1 LYLVS
6 LKSKTMRTLLTSLF
20 CVLTLSLTAQE
31 AGCTDTSAAN
41 YESTA
46 TEDDGSCVLCYDLIT
61 QTFNFTGSVQT
72 FTVPSG
78 VDSVTV
84 LMSGAQ
90 GGYSQYCNNSG
101 YGGSIQANLEVIS
114 NSLLYL
120 FIGGSNGYNGGG
132 LYTSNG
138 FGNGGGGGGSSDIR
152 IGFGVSNRVLVAGGG
167 GGCGSSGFTSGNG
180 GFGGGLSGASG
191 GGNWFGT
198 GGSQYDGG
206 IGGTPGWGGT
216 GGNGSLN
223 LGGAGAG
230 AGAGGSG
237 YYGGGGGGTGSGGG
251 GGSSYAVD
259 SLTSNVIHTQG
270 SNSGDGQIIISYYQN
285 NFGCTDQIA
294 CNYNE
299 FAYCEDESCIYPE
312 SYFDCYGYCLED
324 TDGDGVCDELEAF
337 GCSDPTA
344 SNYDPD
350 ATEDNGS
357 CLYTGCTDSVACNYS
372 PEATEDDGSCDY
384 SCCPGPGCCGVGMN
398 WNSEIGECEIT
409 NPTDSNLDGCTD
421 LNDLLNLL
429 GAYGICTSVLP
440 DFVTCGD
447 LIEHEGYSYSTVQI
461 GGQCWFAENCR
472 YLPVVSP
479 SSYSSTTDPDYYVYG
494 YEGLD
499 VAAAQATANYATYG
513 VLYNWPAV
521 MTAGICPSGWHVPTD
536 GEFTELVDFLGGE
549 SVAGGQMK
557 EAGDDHWDLP
567 NIDASNSSGFN
578 GLPGGSRYAGGF
590 ITNGDKG
597 YWWSASV
604 TSPGSSGSLRR
615 RLDSNSGSIS
625 RGSYTRNYGFSVR
638 CVKDES

>member
-1 LYLVS
+1 
-6 LKSKTMRTLLTSLF
+6 M
-20 CVLTLSLTAQE
+20 
-31 AGCTDTSAAN
+31 
-41 YESTA
+41 
-46 TEDDGSCVLCYDLIT
+46 
-61 QTFNFTGSVQT
+61 
-72 FTVPSG
+72 
-78 VDSVTV
+78 
-84 LMSGAQ
+84 
-90 GGYSQYCNNSG
+90 
-101 YGGSIQANLEVIS
+101 
-114 NSLLYL
+114 
-120 FIGGSNGYNGGG
+120 
-132 LYTSNG
+132 
-138 FGNGGGGGGSSDIR
+138 
-152 IGFGVSNRVLVAGGG
+152 
-167 GGCGSSGFTSGNG
+167 
-180 GFGGGLSGASG
+180 
-191 GGNWFGT
+191 
-198 GGSQYDGG
+198 
-206 IGGTPGWGGT
+206 
-216 GGNGSLN
+216 
-223 LGGAGAG
+223 
-230 AGAGGSG
+230 
-237 YYGGGGGGTGSGGG
+237 GSGGG
-251 GGSSYAVD
+251 GGSSYVVD

-324 TDGDGVCDELEAF
+324 TDSDGVCDELEAF

-384 SCCPGPGCCGVGMN
+384 TCCPGPGCCGVGMN

-429 GAYGICTSVLP
+429 GAYGICTSEFT

-461 GGQCWFAENCR
+461 GDQCWFAENCR

-494 YEGLD
+494 YEGID
-499 VAAAQATANYATYG
+499 VVAAQATTNFETYG

-521 MTAGICPSGWHVPTD
+521 MAEGICPIGWHVPTD

-549 SVAGGQMK
+549 SVAGGKMK

-567 NIDASNSSGFN
+567 NTGATNSSGFN

-625 RGSYTRNYGFSVR
+625 IKTSNDQGGSGNDAMYACMCAYACA
-638 CVKDES
+638 CVCLWEMPNPTT